1 MARKPDEPGKYRIK
15 RKLDGTWW
23 LGGLQKS
30 GKRVRSSFESEKE
43 ARDAARVLFPQSPP
57 VVVTAPREPPK
68 DDWGLPIAIGD
79 STAAA
84 FNANLGVPPPP
95 PPIPE
100 GAPPEPAPPDPD
112 EAAKREKQK
121 KQNLE
126 NAKSLCEMLGIGWAA
141 ADVWAGNRVIEWR
154 GKEPVRP
161 APSQVKGVANAM
173 SIALQSTFGD
183 MEVGP
188 WTMCFL
194 LTLALP
200 CAMVMSATKDK
211 PKVEP
216 STDQPQANLKSV

>member
-1 MARKPDEPGKYRIK
+1 MARRPDEPGKYRIK

-23 LGGLQKS
+23 LGGLQKT
-30 GKRVRSSFESEKE
+30 GKRVRASFGTEREAKE
-43 ARDAARVLFPQSPP
+43 AARTLFPQSPP
-57 VVVTAPREPPK
+57 VAVSPAPREPPT

-84 FNANLGVPPPP
+84 FNANLGVPLPPVNP
-95 PPIPE
+95 DVPPIPVV
-100 GAPPEPAPPDPD
+100 DPD

-121 KQNLE
+121 KQNIE

-141 ADVWAGNRVIEWR
+141 ADVWAGNRIIEWR
-154 GKEPVRP
+154 GKEPVKP

-211 PKVEP
+211 PKLEP